1 MAALHYNENADR
13 HQATMKDGKPLY
25 RTTYVISQPI
35 DVHVEKRNA
44 GRQNNSK
51 AYDLNNTRRTV
62 TFISNYADDHAL
74 VLPGRVPGF
83 QRDDVRLMPS
93 SETKVKVYGAYRT
106 SMRDLGMLRYEL
118 VDVSHY
124 CSLCCLLLNYNP
136 LLLMI
141 LLKLICNNTVFGK
154 FYDITHIF

>member
-1 MAALHYNENADR
+1 MEIVLLYVYRVSNDRLTALL
-13 HQATMKDGKPLY
+13 KWY
-25 RTTYVISQPI
+25 RANGLLPK
-35 DVHVEKRNA
+35 EKRNA

-51 AYDLNNTRRTV
+51 TYDLDDTKRTV
-62 TFISNYADDHAL
+62 AFISNYADDHAL

-106 SMRDLGMLRYEL
+106 SMRDLGMLRYKL

-136 LLLMI
+136 LLWMI

-154 FYDITHIF
+154 FYNITHIF